1 MNISN
6 ARSEYHQ
13 TNPFQLKLFKKGI
26 FWILLNEESFFI
38 AKYFSLKI
46 TPHDK
51 QHVKV
56 GFPLSSQKRWLGELE
71 KHGLGYVLIDKYQTP
86 DGETKRKI
94 IDQIPGKYYNT
105 LLQINLQEYELTRQR
120 ILWLGRIWLEEKQQ
134 RNFLLKDKIEEM
146 YLIVSQRL
154 IKMPKIERRYFREK
168 IERIMI
174 DVLWDVYE
182 YMYFPTKRRESIKRI
197 QESIFVVREY
207 TRFLYSMGK
216 IKNDT
221 VFLNAGEKWVEILK
235 IVKTLENKEEIDK
248 SQ

>member
-1 MNISN
+1 MAELSEGYLLFRPQPEPRSIAWCRQGREYPIHSFFTSLSCARMNISN

-120 ILWLGRIWLEEKQQ
+120 IL
-134 RNFLLKDKIEEM
+134 
-146 YLIVSQRL
+146 
-154 IKMPKIERRYFREK
+154 
-168 IERIMI
+168 
-174 DVLWDVYE
+174 
-182 YMYFPTKRRESIKRI
+182 
-197 QESIFVVREY
+197 
-207 TRFLYSMGK
+207 
-216 IKNDT
+216 
-221 VFLNAGEKWVEILK
+221 
-235 IVKTLENKEEIDK
+235 
-248 SQ
+248 